1 MQQIDALSDFSL
13 LKILPVLSDVLV
25 LQLLSNLSL
34 VNVPKWVNIV
44 VVHCVSKKTG
54 PLLRFEI
61 TPTNC
66 A

>member
-1 MQQIDALSDFSL
+1 MAFFVIISFVQAYIVYHVEDAL
-13 LKILPVLSDVLV
+13 V
-25 LQLLSNLSL
+25 
-34 VNVPKWVNIV
+34 IV
-44 VVHCVSKKTG
+44 RYVSKKTG

>member
-1 MQQIDALSDFSL
+1 MCALAGKAVADTTCY
-13 LKILPVLSDVLV
+13 VLSMAL
-25 LQLLSNLSL
+25 NFYSL
-34 VNVPKWVNIV
+34 T
-44 VVHCVSKKTG
+44 HHYTVSKKTG